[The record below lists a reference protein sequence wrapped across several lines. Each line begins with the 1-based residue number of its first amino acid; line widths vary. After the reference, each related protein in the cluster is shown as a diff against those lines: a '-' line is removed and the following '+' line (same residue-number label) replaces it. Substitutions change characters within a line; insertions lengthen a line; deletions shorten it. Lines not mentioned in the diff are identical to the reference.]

1 MKANLPHILVI
12 DDDNRLRS
20 LLKKYL
26 TENGFLVVGADGAA
40 HARELLQTLIFDL
53 IILDVMMPHETGTEF
68 LQKFRSANN
77 TPVLMLTAMGEGAD
91 RIKGLELG
99 ADDYLT
105 KPFEPKELLLRI
117 NSILRRAG
125 TKAEQKIGSLILEN
139 NNLKKDGSIIQLTT
153 AEESLLRQLLEN
165 AGKPLTR
172 EEIAAKNN
180 IEARAVD
187 VQITRLRKKIEAD
200 PKKPVYI
207 QTVRGAGYKLN
218 V

>member
-1 MKANLPHILVI
+1 
-12 DDDNRLRS
+12 
-20 LLKKYL
+20 
-26 TENGFLVVGADGAA
+26 
-40 HARELLQTLIFDL
+40 
-53 IILDVMMPHETGTEF
+53 
-68 LQKFRSANN
+68 
-77 TPVLMLTAMGEGAD
+77 MLTAMGEGED

-125 TKAEQKIGSLILEN
+125 TKAEQKIGCFVLEN
-139 NNLKKDGSIIQLTT
+139 NNLKKDGEIIQLTT
-153 AEESLLRQLLEN
+153 AEEKLLRQLLDN
-165 AGKPLTR
+165 AGKALSR
-172 EEIAAKNN
+172 LEIASKNN
-180 IEARAVD
+180 IEERAVD